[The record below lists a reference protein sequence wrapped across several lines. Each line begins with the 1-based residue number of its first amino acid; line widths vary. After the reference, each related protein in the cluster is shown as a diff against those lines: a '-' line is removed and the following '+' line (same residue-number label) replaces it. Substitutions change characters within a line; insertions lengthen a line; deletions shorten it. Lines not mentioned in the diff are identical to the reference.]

1 MEISSQYRSTLE
13 SKIARVKNSKN
24 HISKR
29 NTFYCNL
36 LNITHQKLVHSLFWL
51 QKNLTDQEMK
61 EIYEKVVKWK
71 APDEARARWFYSLV
85 KEKSKEMKV

>member
-1 MEISSQYRSTLE
+1 MEISSQYRIALE
-13 SKIARVKNSKN
+13 AKITRVKNSKN

-51 QKNLTDQEMK
+51 SKGLTDAEMK
-61 EIYEKVVKWK
+61 AIYEKVMLWK
-71 APDEARARWFYSLV
+71 APDEARARWFFTLV
-85 KEKSKEMKV
+85 REKKKI